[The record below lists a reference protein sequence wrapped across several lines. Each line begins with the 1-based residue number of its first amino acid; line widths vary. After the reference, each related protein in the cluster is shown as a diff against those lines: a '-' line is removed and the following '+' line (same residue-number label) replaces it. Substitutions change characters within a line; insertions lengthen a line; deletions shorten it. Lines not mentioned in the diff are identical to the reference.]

1 MLYGEDVTDTEE
13 PRMENFEGKC
23 ISKAVK
29 QLGLV
34 EYYPGKITIELAR
47 SKFRKRVVK
56 VEDIPWVY
64 LENVLNPEYDGRNIF
79 FTGKSFFHFSI
90 CMFFHSKQIHLK
102 EKQLTS
108 LELLVNLKD
117 CLKRSTKEMPIIASY
132 FRKRQNYK
140 IFSRCA
146 ILRHN

>member
-1 MLYGEDVTDTEE
+1 MLYDEDVTDTE

-23 ISKAVK
+23 ITKAVE

-79 FTGKSFFHFSI
+79 FTGISFFI
-90 CMFFHSKQIHLK
+90 
-102 EKQLTS
+102 
-108 LELLVNLKD
+108 VVV
-117 CLKRSTKEMPIIASY
+117 
-132 FRKRQNYK
+132 
-140 IFSRCA
+140 IF
-146 ILRHN
+146 IVINVIKNTVTDK